1 MADDDQPDMSPEPF
15 TLLWQRSLLQTLRN
29 SARATQRALR
39 RARVD
44 TDDAATLL
52 RPVDDVLAR
61 FETLRTRKLEARR
74 IRVHGDLHLG
84 QVLRS
89 GTDVVFI
96 DFEGEP
102 GRPIGERRIKR
113 SPLVDVAGLARSLDY
128 AGRSAL
134 DTALARGIVPDA
146 DHDALDHA
154 RADWTANTRSRLID
168 TYLDTIAASGLVP
181 GDRADADLLLD
192 VYQLQKGLYEIRYEL
207 ANRPD
212 WVHWPLSA
220 VAEMVRSS

>member
-1 MADDDQPDMSPEPF
+1 
-15 TLLWQRSLLQTLRN
+15 LRN
-29 SARATQRALR
+29 GVRATQRALR
-39 RARVD
+39 RARIE
-44 TDDAATLL
+44 TEDASALL
-52 RPVDDVLAR
+52 RPVDNVLDR
-61 FETLRTRKLEARR
+61 FEVLRNRKLDAHR

-89 GTDVVFI
+89 GTDIVFI

-113 SPLVDVAGLARSLDY
+113 SPLVDVAGLLRSLDY

-134 DTALARGIVPDA
+134 DTAVARGLVPERDE
-146 DHDALDHA
+146 LERG
-154 RADWTANTRSRLID
+154 RAAWTAAAAGRLVD
-168 TYLDTIAASGLVP
+168 TYLATIADAGLVP
-181 GDRADADLLLD
+181 VDRADAELLLAA
-192 VYQLQKGLYEIRYEL
+192 YQLQKGLYEIRYEL

-220 VAEMVRSS
+220 VAGMVRGA